1 MQLFPRHQLGDLAK
15 HILEAVPQNENSLP
29 LSQWKNDKLQK
40 AWETDFSLS
49 QGLAL
54 LYFLSGI
61 TVTSVSVGKNPDG
74 EMDDS
79 KVIHPYSTGQLYKL
93 KIYFDFFER

>member
-1 MQLFPRHQLGDLAK
+1 MQLFPRHQLDDLGK
-15 HILEAVPQNENSLP
+15 HILEAVPQNENSLL
-29 LSQWKNDKLQK
+29 LSPWKNDKLQK

-49 QGLAL
+49 QGLAP

-61 TVTSVSVGKNPDG
+61 TVTSMSVGKNPDG

-79 KVIHPYSTGQLYKL
+79 KVIYTYSAVQLYQT
-93 KIYFDFFER
+93 

>member
-1 MQLFPRHQLGDLAK
+1 MPLKTEMQLFPRHQLDDLGK
-15 HILEAVPQNENSLP
+15 HILEAVPQNENSLL

-49 QGLAL
+49 RGLAP

-61 TVTSVSVGKNPDG
+61 AVTSMSVGKNPDG

-79 KVIHPYSTGQLYKL
+79 KVIYTYSAVQLYQT
-93 KIYFDFFER
+93 